1 MKSALVNKILDVSCV
16 DGPGNRTAIF
26 FQGCNF
32 RCEYCHNPETIE
44 VCRHCGVCVPTC
56 PTGAL
61 SLSGGRVLWDEERCC
76 ACDRCIHV
84 CPHSA
89 SPRVKEMTVERVMA
103 KIRANRPFIR
113 GITVSGGE
121 CSLQRDFLLE
131 LFPQVRAL
139 GLTALMDSNGG
150 LPIAEDEALMAV
162 CDGVMLDI
170 KCADP
175 ARHASLTGHTVDGV
189 LENAAALAALHKLP
203 EVRTV
208 VIPDALPNEETV
220 ETVCRTLAPFLGETS
235 IRYKLIQFRPM
246 GVRGPA
252 AEYQSPA
259 RAYMETLA
267 QRVRAHGFTDV
278 VIT

>member
-1 MKSALVNKILDVSCV
+1 MRSAPVNKIIDVSCV

-44 VCRHCGVCVPTC
+44 VCRHCGVCVSGC
-56 PTGAL
+56 PAGAL
-61 SLSGGRVLWDEERCC
+61 SMAGGKVAWDEGKCV
-76 ACDRCIHV
+76 ACDRCIEV
-84 CPHSA
+84 CPYSA
-89 SPRVKEMTVERVMA
+89 SPRVKEMTAEQVARRIE
-103 KIRANRPFIR
+103 ANRPFIR
-113 GITVSGGE
+113 GVTVSGGE

-131 LFPQVRAL
+131 LFPLVREM
-139 GLTALMDSNGG
+139 GLTTLMDSNGG
-150 LPIAEDEALMAV
+150 LPLARDKALMEV

-175 ARHASLTGHTVDGV
+175 ARHRSLTGQPAEPV
-189 LENAAALAALHKLP
+189 LENAAALAALHKLS

-220 ETVCRTLAPFLGETS
+220 ETAARILAPFLGETD
-235 IRYKLIQFRPM
+235 IRYKLIKFRPM

-252 AEYQSPA
+252 GAYSSPSQ
-259 RAYMETLA
+259 AYMEELA
-267 QRVRAHGFTDV
+267 EKVRGFGFHDV
-278 VIT
+278 VIL